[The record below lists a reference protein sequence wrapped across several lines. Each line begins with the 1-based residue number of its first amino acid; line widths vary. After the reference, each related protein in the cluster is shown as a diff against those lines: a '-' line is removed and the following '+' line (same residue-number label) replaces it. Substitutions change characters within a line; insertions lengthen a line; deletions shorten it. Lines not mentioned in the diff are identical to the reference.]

1 MLHKKTQQWD
11 ENIIIEFVLSKSKG
25 NNIEIDQIV
34 NPKIQGN
41 PWISLGERHPQGKW
55 SSVNPRKR
63 TKMLNLFGR
72 NTSQMKWPT
81 VNSKND
87 LKS

>member
-1 MLHKKTQQWD
+1 MKTSPLTTS
-11 ENIIIEFVLSKSKG
+11 FPKSKG

-34 NPKIQGN
+34 NPKNQGK
-41 PWISLGERHPQGKW
+41 PWISFGERHPQGKW

-63 TKMLNLFGR
+63 TKMLSLFGR

-81 VNSKND
+81 VNSKNE